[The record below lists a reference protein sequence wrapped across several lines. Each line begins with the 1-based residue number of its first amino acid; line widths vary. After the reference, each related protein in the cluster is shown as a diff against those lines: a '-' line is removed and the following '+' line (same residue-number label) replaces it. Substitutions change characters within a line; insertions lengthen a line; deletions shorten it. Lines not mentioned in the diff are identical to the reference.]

1 MNELTQAVR
10 EAAMTAVEATKPADF
25 FFGVVTASNP
35 VAVLVDSRFTVSG
48 NMLVIPRE
56 YRAGVYVTHTHTIDP
71 HKHTIPTGES
81 GETELT
87 TKAETETYSGLAVG
101 DKVVLLRKAGGQ
113 RFLILG
119 RL

>member
-25 FFGVVTASNP
+25 FFGVVTATSP
-35 VAVLVDSRFTVSG
+35 VSVLVDNRFTISG

-87 TKAETETYSGLAVG
+87 TNAATETYSGLAVG
-101 DKVVLLRKAGGQ
+101 DEVVLLRKAGGQ